1 MEVAA
6 ARYPLVLHGGSGTS
20 NEDLAAAIEAG
31 MTVVHINTEIRL
43 AWRGGVERGLAT
55 DPGEVTPYKIL
66 APVAAEIS
74 NVVAARLFAR
84 FGRG

>member
-1 MEVAA
+1 
-6 ARYPLVLHGGSGTS
+6 
-20 NEDLAAAIEAG
+20 

-43 AWRGGVERGLAT
+43 AWRGGVEWRLAT